1 MDGTSC
7 KSYMDRI
14 GIRIVHVIR
23 LGAKSKV
30 LDREFGP
37 AAAVRFSKPPLI
49 TAVAGSSLAA
59 TATSPGSPA
68 SSFPAMGLDLMCSE
82 KFNDL

>member
-1 MDGTSC
+1 MN
-7 KSYMDRI
+7 RI

-37 AAAVRFSKPPLI
+37 AAAVRFSRPPLI

-59 TATSPGSPA
+59 TIATSPGSPA
-68 SSFPAMGLDLMCSE
+68 SSFPAMGLDLKCSE